1 MAQVQAD
8 RSCYICRKHRGEIVL
23 PGGAITEDDLVY
35 ADHAQIRPGQT
46 SAYLGYLMAEPKR
59 HVPGLEG
66 LTDEEARALGLL
78 MARLSRA
85 LVATEGADHVYA
97 FVMGDHVAHVHV
109 HVVARYPGAPE
120 EFRGPRVDEW
130 PQAPRGGAAEIEA
143 LCSRL
148 RVWLRASDRH
158 SPAGD

>member
-1 MAQVQAD
+1 VALAQAD
-8 RSCYICRKHRGEIVL
+8 PGCFICRKHRGEVVL
-23 PGGAITEDDLVY
+23 PGGSIFEDGLTY
-35 ADHAQIRPGQT
+35 AGHAQIRPTQT
-46 SAYLGYLMAEPKR
+46 TAYLGYLMAEPKR

-85 LVATEGADHVYA
+85 LVDTQGADHVYA
-97 FVMGDHVAHVHV
+97 FVLGDHVAHLHI

-130 PQAPRGGAAEIEA
+130 PGAPRGGAAEIEA
-143 LCSRL
+143 VCDRL
-148 RVWLRASDRH
+148 RIWLSADASGEPSGR
-158 SPAGD
+158 